1 MVSRGMDL
9 GGSQTRIGST
19 KQDISVIDS
28 AYMEISINAPVKE
41 YIQDK
46 YSDFIIEKHPLETLC
61 GRRFVRGEAM
71 DHYHGKIFVCD
82 NQSNKV
88 EQEPIYANVAY
99 AIAKDLDKTYKY
111 LTEVELGVC
120 IPTSEFYSDK
130 KDYPEVFKQHV
141 SGDYSVFFPLLNRRI
156 TFTIAKNS
164 IKVFPEGVVAAFKF
178 KNDSQFVNGITLIV
192 DVGYR
197 SSDITV
203 LNRFKPVGK
212 SAVSRP
218 KGGINIEAALM
229 AELERDNILVSRE
242 EVRTA
247 LCSKY
252 MYSGG
257 KYVDITEVYNE
268 FIGDPEETRRAS
280 MIKALRDSGI
290 ETTEDALIT
299 AEKSNY
305 INHENTMKDITRQVV
320 SAKKTFAS
328 SIKSD
333 IVDVLATQMLN
344 LASVNNIM
352 PIGRPFTGGVSDENS
367 LAAIL
372 CKELGSNLRY
382 YSVPSLGT
390 ANVEEII
397 GVMTKDDTTV

>member
-9 GGSQTRIGST
+9 GGSQTRIGGT
-19 KQDISVIDS
+19 KNDICITDS
-28 AYMEISINAPVKE
+28 AYMEVSINAPVKE

-46 YSDFIIEKHPLETLC
+46 YSDFIIEKHPLEALN
-61 GRRFVRGEAM
+61 GRRFVRGEAL
-71 DHYHGKIFVCD
+71 DHYQGKMFVCD

-88 EQEPIYANVAY
+88 EQEPIYTNIAY
-99 AIAKDLDKTYKY
+99 ALAKDLDKTFKY

-130 KDYPEVFKQHV
+130 KDYPEVLKQHV
-141 SGDYSVFFPLLNRRI
+141 AGDFSVFFPLLNRRI

-178 KNDSQFVNGITLIV
+178 KNDSQFVNGVSLIV

-197 SSDITV
+197 STDITV
-203 LNRFKPVGK
+203 LKRFKPVGK

-229 AELERDNILVSRE
+229 AELERDNILVTRE
-242 EVRTA
+242 EVRSA
-247 LCSKY
+247 LCTKY
-252 MYSGG
+252 LFSEGRYI
-257 KYVDITEVYNE
+257 DITEVYDE
-268 FIGDPEETRRAS
+268 FVDEPDDTRHVSIIRT
-280 MIKALRDSGI
+280 LRDSGI
-290 ETTEDALIT
+290 ETTEDAVTT
-299 AEKSNY
+299 AERTVY
-305 INHENTMKDITRQVV
+305 INHENIMKDITRQVAA
-320 SAKKTFAS
+320 AKKAFAS
-328 SIKSD
+328 SIKLD

-344 LASVNNIM
+344 LGSVNNIM
-352 PIGRPFTGGVSDENS
+352 PIGRPFTGGLSDENS
-367 LAAIL
+367 LASIL

-397 GVMTKDDTTV
+397 GVMTKNDAEV